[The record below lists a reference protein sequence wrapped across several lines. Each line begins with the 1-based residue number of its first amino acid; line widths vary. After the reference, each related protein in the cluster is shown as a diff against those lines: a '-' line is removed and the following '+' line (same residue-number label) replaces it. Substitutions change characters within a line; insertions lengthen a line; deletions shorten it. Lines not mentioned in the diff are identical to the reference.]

1 MSCQRPFSRLVAS
14 EYPAPPDLFCC
25 FPVSGFAEA
34 EGQLSGP
41 SVGMATPLLS
51 RGSSRKRNSSP
62 QASELEASL
71 LSRSTRTSYWP
82 LSWQVEPPSLM
93 VRETYA
99 AMGRAYS
106 PEPKFARSEPHE
118 VSSVSRRLTLMPSP

>member
-14 EYPAPPDLFCC
+14 ENPAPPDRFCC

-34 EGQLSGP
+34 EGQLPGP
-41 SVGMATPLLS
+41 SVGMDDPLFS
-51 RGSSRKRNSSP
+51 RGSRRKRNSRF
-62 QASELEASL
+62 QASGLDVPL

-82 LSWQVEPPSLM
+82 LSWQVELDSLM

-99 AMGRAYS
+99 AIGRAYS
-106 PEPKFARSEPHE
+106 PAPKFARCELHG